1 MSAPQV
7 TAWPRAPI
15 DGVTPLLQ
23 PVAHVLIHV
32 KNELPAILAGL
43 SADDLWAEPGGVP
56 SIGFH
61 LAHLAGNIERLFTY
75 AAGHQLS
82 ELQRQHLA
90 GEATISHLRPTLTD
104 LLGRLDIVLETS
116 LTQLRRLP
124 PERLLETRD
133 IGLDRG
139 FATVVDLVSSAA
151 EHASR
156 HMGQIVTTATFL
168 RSTRS
173 M

>member
-1 MSAPQV
+1 
-7 TAWPRAPI
+7 
-15 DGVTPLLQ
+15 
-23 PVAHVLIHV
+23 
-32 KNELPAILAGL
+32 
-43 SADDLWAEPGGVP
+43 
-56 SIGFH
+56 
-61 LAHLAGNIERLFTY
+61 
-75 AAGHQLS
+75 
-82 ELQRQHLA
+82 
-90 GEATISHLRPTLTD
+90 
-104 LLGRLDIVLETS
+104 